1 MMAIPTECE
10 VLVIGAGPAGST
22 TARCIAKDG
31 LDVVLIDK
39 RKELG
44 VPVQCAEHIPF
55 QVAYFTDSKKE
66 IIAQKINY
74 MHTVMPN
81 GDVTVTESKG
91 YIIHRDL
98 FDKHLA
104 EKAEEMG
111 THIFTKTE
119 ALGIHRNKVKIRE
132 GKQEQ
137 FISPKIIVDASGP
150 KSVTGK
156 TLGIFNTT
164 YIYANQFSM
173 PLKEKRDFTEVYFRK
188 YIPGGYGWLFPKD
201 DVCNVGVG
209 VSLKF
214 GIPPREALKI
224 FVKELVKQDIIS
236 NQKLAIMAGMIP
248 AGGLLTLHKEEILF
262 VGDAAGQCH
271 SITGAGIPF
280 ALLCGQL
287 AGKYVVEAVQEED
300 LEILKEYEEECIDS
314 FGDSLMHAAQ
324 KRKFFESYWNNPQ
337 QDFNEIVKKTWVV
350 FEDYYK

>member
-1 MMAIPTECE
+1 MAIPTECD

-22 TARCIAKDG
+22 TARHIAKDG
-31 LDVVLIDK
+31 IDVVLIDK

-44 VPVQCAEHIPF
+44 LPVQCAEHIPF

-66 IIAQKINY
+66 IIAQKIDY

-81 GDVTVTESKG
+81 GDVIITESKG

-98 FDKHLA
+98 FDKYLA
-104 EKAEEMG
+104 EKAREMG

-119 ALGIHRNKVKIRE
+119 ALGIHRNKIKIRE

-137 FISPKIIVDASGP
+137 FISPKIIIDASGP

-164 YIYANQFSM
+164 YIFANQFLM
-173 PLKEKRDFTEVYFRK
+173 PLREKRDFTEVYFRK
-188 YIPGGYGWLFPKD
+188 YIPGGYGWVFPKD
-201 DVCNVGVG
+201 NVCNVGVG

-214 GIPPREALKI
+214 GIPPREALKK
-224 FVKELVKQDIIS
+224 FVKELVKQDIII
-236 NQKLAIMAGMIP
+236 NQRLAIVAGMIP
-248 AGGLLTLHKEEILF
+248 AGGLLPLQKENILF

-271 SITGAGIPF
+271 SITGAGVPF

-287 AGKYVVEAVQEED
+287 AGKYVVKAIQEED
-300 LEILKEYEEECIDS
+300 LEILKEYEDECIES
-314 FGDSLMHAAQ
+314 FGDSFMHAVQ
-324 KRKFFESYWNNPQ
+324 KRKFFESCWYNPQ
-337 QDFNEIVKKTWVV
+337 HDFNEIVKKIWVV
-350 FEDYYK
+350 FEDYYR